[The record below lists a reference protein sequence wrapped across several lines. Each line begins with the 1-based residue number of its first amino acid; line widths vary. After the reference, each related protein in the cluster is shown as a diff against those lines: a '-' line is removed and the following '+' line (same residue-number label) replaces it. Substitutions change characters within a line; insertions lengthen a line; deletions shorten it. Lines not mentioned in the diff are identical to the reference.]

1 MTSPVSPTLSTDQAQ
16 TLRAYLHDRTDDMLA
31 FLETLVRIESPT
43 SDPEAQAIVQ
53 KPLAEALRDL
63 GFRVQRATGG
73 PIVIGGCA
81 GDHLVAFPEG
91 RPAGA
96 PVQLLLGHADTVWPH
111 GTLETMPFEMDR
123 EENVVR
129 GPGTFDMKAG
139 LTQMVFALRALR
151 DLDITPTVWPVV
163 MISADEE
170 VGSPTGSRH
179 IRRIAPCCD
188 RALVVEPALGL
199 DGKIKTERKGS
210 GRYTVHVSGKSAH
223 AGLDPDAGSS
233 AILELSHVVQALHEL
248 NERTEGCSVNVGT
261 IGGGTRPNVVAAES
275 RAEVDVR
282 VMTQE
287 QAERIDAAI
296 RNLEPAIPGTSIR
309 VEGGISRLPM
319 VQTPASKALWEHA
332 KKAAAS
338 IGLDLESGR
347 SGGVSDGNTAS
358 QYTPTL
364 DGLGPVGD
372 GAHARHEFCY
382 IDAMPERST
391 LLAMLIAS
399 PPAQALVSGTARGRE
414 NGEETGALQSG
425 SVSSKSA

>member
-1 MTSPVSPTLSTDQAQ
+1 MH
-16 TLRAYLHDRTDDMLA
+16 YLQERTDEMLD

-43 SDPEAQAIVQ
+43 SDSAAQANVQ
-53 KPLAEALRDL
+53 QPLVDALQDL
-63 GFRVQRATGG
+63 GFRIQKAVGGRTSDGDRTGN
-73 PIVIGGCA
+73 
-81 GDHLVAFPEG
+81 HLIAFPAD
-91 RPAGA
+91 RPSGA

-111 GTLETMPFEMDR
+111 GMLDSMPFTVNR

-129 GPGTFDMKAG
+129 GPGTFDMKGG
-139 LTQMVFALRALR
+139 LTQMIFALRALR
-151 DLDITPTVWPVV
+151 DLDIAPSVWPVV
-163 MISADEE
+163 MISSDEE
-170 VGSPTGSRH
+170 IGSPTGTRH
-179 IRRIAPCCD
+179 IQRIAPCCD

-210 GRYTVHVSGKSAH
+210 GRYTIHVSGKSAH

-248 NERTEGCSVNVGT
+248 NDREAGCSVNVGT

-282 VMTQE
+282 VMTEE
-287 QAERIDAAI
+287 QAKRIDTAI
-296 RNLEPAIPGTSIR
+296 RSLKPSIPGTSIR
-309 VEGGISRLPM
+309 VEGSISRLPM
-319 VQTPASKALWEHA
+319 TQTPESRALWVHA
-332 KKAAAS
+332 RDAAQS
-338 IGLDLESGR
+338 IGLTLESGR

-358 QYTPTL
+358 RFTPTL

-391 LLAMLIAS
+391 LLALLIAS
-399 PPAQALVSGTARGRE
+399 PSVQTLISASGNGRVD
-414 NGEETGALQSG
+414 GEET
-425 SVSSKSA
+425 